1 MHKNQKEDEVSISGL
16 TIEEIFAH
24 FGTSENGL
32 SRNMAEKN
40 LVKYGPNILK
50 PKKKMDHF
58 TLFFNQFKNPIIL
71 ILISASILSLILNN
85 SVDAIIILII
95 VFVSSILGFWQER
108 GAADAVKKLL
118 SIVQIK
124 STVLRDCKHERIPV
138 EQIVP
143 GDVVILSAGDMVPG
157 DGVLIESR
165 DLFVN
170 ESTLTG
176 ETYPVEKHPD
186 QNRSSPDKDKKNL
199 VFMSSNIISGD
210 CTVLV
215 TKTATNTEIG
225 KISERLKFRQPE
237 TEFERGTRKFGY
249 FLMQIT
255 LILVIAIFAINSYF
269 GRPIIDAFLFSIALA
284 VGLTPQLLP
293 AIIIINLSK
302 GAKKMAS
309 KKVIVKRLES
319 IENLGSMNVLC
330 SDKTGTLTKGEMK
343 IKSTID
349 TEGTDNQKILLYAF
363 LNASFESGFTNPI
376 DECIKNQNKFDIGN
390 FSKLDEIPYDFIR
403 KRLSI
408 LVSSENENLHITKG
422 ALKNILEICTRV
434 ELANSNII
442 ELESVKEKI
451 EKQFEHLSNDGF
463 RTLGVSY
470 KKITKSRISK
480 DDELEMIFLGF
491 LVFFDPIKS
500 GTADTIRELSDLGIS
515 TKIISGDN
523 RYVVKYVGTQIGL
536 STDIILTGS
545 ELHNISDEALLNQV
559 NNVSVFAEIEPT
571 QKERIIL
578 ALKKSNNVVGFLGD
592 GVNDAIAL
600 HAADVGIS
608 VESAV
613 DVAKESADV
622 VLLEKDLKI
631 LAEGVMLG
639 RTAFVNTLKY
649 VFMATS
655 ANFGN
660 MFSMAGASLFLSFL
674 PLLPKQ
680 ILLEN
685 LMTDFPE
692 LTISTDN
699 VDKKLVQRPRR
710 WNIKFI
716 RKFMITFGFLSVV
729 FDFLAFGVFTLLQAT
744 EQEFRTGWFVES
756 VISASVVVLIIRTEK
771 PFFKSRPSKNLLIA
785 TLSLVIATLI
795 FPLTPLAK
803 ILGFV
808 TIPALFYASIAMI
821 ISLYIVSAE
830 IVKKKF
836 YSKMET

>member
-1 MHKNQKEDEVSISGL
+1 MSEKKELEVESNSIKDL
-16 TIEEIFAH
+16 FVK
-24 FGTSENGL
+24 FQTSENGL
-32 SRNMAEKN
+32 TSESAQAN
-40 LVKYGPNILK
+40 LAKYGPNILK
-50 PKKKMDHF
+50 SKKKTDHL
-58 TLFFNQFKNPIIL
+58 TLFLNQFKSPIIL
-71 ILISASILSLILNN
+71 ILISASILSMILSNPI
-85 SVDAIIILII
+85 DATIILII

-108 GAADAVKKLL
+108 GAANAVNQLL
-118 SIVQIK
+118 SIVQVK
-124 STVLRDCKHERIPV
+124 TTVLRDGKHESIPV

-143 GDVVILSAGDMVPG
+143 GDIVILSAGDMIPG
-157 DGVLIESR
+157 DGVIIESR

-176 ETYPVEKHPD
+176 ETYPVEKHSD
-186 QNRSSPDKDKKNL
+186 QGGSLSEKEKRNR
-199 VFMSSNIISGD
+199 VFMSSHIISGT
-210 CTVLV
+210 CKTIV
-215 TKTATNTEIG
+215 TKTSTNTEMG
-225 KISERLKFRQPE
+225 KISERLKLRIPE

-269 GRPIIDAFLFSIALA
+269 GRPILDAFLFSVALA

-293 AIIIINLSK
+293 AIILINLSK

-309 KKVIVKRLES
+309 KKVIIKRLES
-319 IENLGSMNVLC
+319 MENIGSMNVLC

-349 TEGTDNQKILLYAF
+349 VDGIENQKTLFYAF

-376 DECIKNQNKFDIGN
+376 DECIRNQNKFDIES

-408 LVSSENENLHITKG
+408 LVSSGSENIHITKG
-422 ALKNILEICTRV
+422 ALKNILEVCAKA
-434 ELANSNII
+434 ELANGNMADI
-442 ELESVKEKI
+442 ESVKEKI
-451 EKQFEHLSNDGF
+451 EKQFEDLSNEGF
-463 RTLGVSY
+463 RIIGLSY
-470 KKITKSRISK
+470 KKIKKLQIIK
-480 DDELEMIFLGF
+480 DDENEMIFLGL
-491 LVFFDPIKS
+491 LVFFDPIKL
-500 GTADTIRELSDLGIS
+500 GTLDVINDLKQLGIS

-523 RYVVKYVGTQIGL
+523 RYVVRYVGRQIGL
-536 STDIILTGS
+536 STDTILTGG
-545 ELHNISDEALLNQV
+545 ELRIISDEALVNQV
-559 NNVSVFAEIEPT
+559 NEISVFAEIEPT

-578 ALKKSNNVVGFLGD
+578 ALKKSSNVVGFLGD

-613 DVAKESADV
+613 DIAKESADV
-622 VLLEKDLKI
+622 ILLEKDLSI
-631 LAEGVMLG
+631 LAEGVVLG
-639 RTAFVNTLKY
+639 RITFVNTLKY
-649 VFMATS
+649 VFMTTS

-685 LMTDFPE
+685 LMTDLPE

-699 VDKKLVQRPRR
+699 VDKKLIQRPRR
-710 WNIKFI
+710 WNITFI

-729 FDFLAFGVFTLLQAT
+729 FDFLAFGTFVLLQAT

-756 VISASVVVLIIRTEK
+756 VISASVVVLIIRTEN
-771 PFFKSRPSKNLLIA
+771 PFFKSKPSKKLLIA
-785 TLSLVIATLI
+785 TLSIVVATLVL
-795 FPLTPLAK
+795 PLTPLAE

-808 TIPALFYASIAMI
+808 AIPVSFYVAISVI
-821 ISLYIVSAE
+821 IVLYIISAE
-830 IVKKKF
+830 IIKKKF
-836 YSKMET
+836 YSKISA

>member
-1 MHKNQKEDEVSISGL
+1 MNDNKELKEIKSESIKDL
-16 TIEEIFAH
+16 FAK
-24 FGTSENGL
+24 FQTSENGL
-32 SRNMAEKN
+32 TSEAVQVN
-40 LVKYGPNILK
+40 LTKYGPNILK
-50 PKKKMDHF
+50 PKKRADSF

-71 ILISASILSLILNN
+71 ILISASIVSLILSN
-85 SVDAIIILII
+85 SIDAIIILSI
-95 VFVSSILGFWQER
+95 VFVSNILGFWQER
-108 GAADAVKKLL
+108 GSVNAVKQLL
-118 SIVQIK
+118 SMVQVK
-124 STVLRDCKHERIPV
+124 TTVLREGKQEEISV
-138 EQIVP
+138 EGIVP

-165 DLFVN
+165 DLFIN
-170 ESTLTG
+170 ESALTG
-176 ETYPVEKHPD
+176 ETYPVEKHSEK
-186 QNRSSPDKDKKNL
+186 NKSLHNKDNMDL
-199 VFMSSNIISGD
+199 VFMSSHVISGT
-210 CTVLV
+210 CTLLV
-215 TKTATNTEIG
+215 TKTSTSTEIG
-225 KISERLKFRQPE
+225 KISERLKFRIPE
-237 TEFERGTRKFGY
+237 TEFEHGTRKFGY

-255 LILVIAIFAINSYF
+255 MILVIAIFAINAYF

-293 AIIIINLSK
+293 AIISINLSK

-309 KKVIVKRLES
+309 KKVIIKRLES
-319 IENLGSMNVLC
+319 MENIGSMNVLC
-330 SDKTGTLTKGEMK
+330 SDKTGTLTEGEMK
-343 IKSTID
+343 IKTTID
-349 TEGTDNQKILLYAF
+349 VDGIENQKILFYAF
-363 LNASFESGFTNPI
+363 LNASFESGFTNPV
-376 DECIKNQNKFDIGN
+376 DECIRNQNKFDIGN

-408 LVSSENENLHITKG
+408 LVSSESEKIHITKG
-422 ALKNILEICTRV
+422 ALKNILEVCTKA
-434 ELANSNII
+434 ELTNGNII

-451 EKQFEHLSNDGF
+451 EKQFESLSNDGF
-463 RTLGVSY
+463 RILGISY
-470 KKITKSRISK
+470 QKILKSQIVK
-480 DDELEMIFLGF
+480 EDENEMIFLGL

-500 GTADTIRELSDLGIS
+500 GIVDIIGELNHLGIS

-523 RYVVKYVGTQIGL
+523 RFVVNYIGKQIGL
-536 STDIILTGS
+536 SDKAILTGN
-545 ELHNISDEALLNQV
+545 ELRNISDEALINLV
-559 NNVSVFAEIEPT
+559 NEVNVFAEIEPT

-578 ALKKSNNVVGFLGD
+578 ALKKSSNVVGFLGD

-613 DVAKESADV
+613 DVAKESADII
-622 VLLEKDLKI
+622 LLEKDLGI
-631 LAEGVMLG
+631 LVEGVVLG
-639 RTAFVNTLKY
+639 RITFVNTLKY

-660 MFSMAGASLFLSFL
+660 MFSMAGASLFLPFL

-699 VDKKLVQRPRR
+699 VDKKLIQRPRR

-729 FDFLAFGVFTLLQAT
+729 FDFLAFSVFLLLQAT

-756 VISASVVVLIIRTEK
+756 VISASVVVLIIRTEN
-771 PFFKSRPSKNLLIA
+771 PFFKSNPSKSLLIA
-785 TLSLVIATLI
+785 TLCIVVATLI
-795 FPLTPLAK
+795 LPLSPIAE

-808 TIPALFYASIAMI
+808 PIPASFYVSIAVI
-821 ISLYIVSAE
+821 ISLYIISAE

-836 YSKMET
+836 YSKLEA

>member
-1 MHKNQKEDEVSISGL
+1 
-16 TIEEIFAH
+16 
-24 FGTSENGL
+24 
-32 SRNMAEKN
+32 
-40 LVKYGPNILK
+40 
-50 PKKKMDHF
+50 
-58 TLFFNQFKNPIIL
+58 
-71 ILISASILSLILNN
+71 
-85 SVDAIIILII
+85 
-95 VFVSSILGFWQER
+95 
-108 GAADAVKKLL
+108 
-118 SIVQIK
+118 
-124 STVLRDCKHERIPV
+124 
-138 EQIVP
+138 
-143 GDVVILSAGDMVPG
+143 
-157 DGVLIESR
+157 
-165 DLFVN
+165 
-170 ESTLTG
+170 
-176 ETYPVEKHPD
+176 
-186 QNRSSPDKDKKNL
+186 
-199 VFMSSNIISGD
+199 
-210 CTVLV
+210 
-215 TKTATNTEIG
+215 
-225 KISERLKFRQPE
+225 
-237 TEFERGTRKFGY
+237 
-249 FLMQIT
+249 
-255 LILVIAIFAINSYF
+255 
-269 GRPIIDAFLFSIALA
+269 
-284 VGLTPQLLP
+284 
-293 AIIIINLSK
+293 
-302 GAKKMAS
+302 
-309 KKVIVKRLES
+309 
-319 IENLGSMNVLC
+319 
-330 SDKTGTLTKGEMK
+330 
-343 IKSTID
+343 
-349 TEGTDNQKILLYAF
+349 
-363 LNASFESGFTNPI
+363 
-376 DECIKNQNKFDIGN
+376 
-390 FSKLDEIPYDFIR
+390 
-403 KRLSI
+403 
-408 LVSSENENLHITKG
+408 
-422 ALKNILEICTRV
+422 
-434 ELANSNII
+434 
-442 ELESVKEKI
+442 
-451 EKQFEHLSNDGF
+451 
-463 RTLGVSY
+463 
-470 KKITKSRISK
+470 
-480 DDELEMIFLGF
+480 MIFLGF

>member
-1 MHKNQKEDEVSISGL
+1 MSKNQKDDEINISEL
-16 TIEEIFAH
+16 SVEEVFAR
-24 FGTSENGL
+24 FGTSDNGL
-32 SRNMAEKN
+32 SRIAAEKN
-40 LVKYGPNILK
+40 LIKYGPNILK
-50 PKKKMDHF
+50 PKKKTDSF
-58 TLFFNQFKNPIIL
+58 NLFFNQFKNPIIL

-95 VFVSSILGFWQER
+95 VFVSSILGFWQEK

-118 SIVQIK
+118 SIVQVK
-124 STVLRDCKHERIPV
+124 VTVLRDCKQERIPV
-138 EQIVP
+138 EHIVP
-143 GDVVILSAGDMVPG
+143 GDVVILSAGDIIPG
-157 DGVLIESR
+157 DGMLIESR

-176 ETYPVEKHPD
+176 ETYPVEKHLD
-186 QNRSSPDKDKKNL
+186 QNRTSSTKDKRNL
-199 VFMSSNIISGD
+199 LFMSSNVISGD
-210 CTVLV
+210 CKVLV
-215 TKTATNTEIG
+215 TKTAINTEIG
-225 KISERLKFRQPE
+225 KISERLKFRPPE
-237 TEFERGTRKFGY
+237 TEFEQGTRKFGY

-293 AIIIINLSK
+293 AIITINLSK

-349 TEGTDNQKILLYAF
+349 VDGIESQKILFYAF

-376 DECIKNQNKFDIGN
+376 DECIKNQNKFDIRD

-408 LVSSENENLHITKG
+408 LVSSENEHIHITKG
-422 ALKNILEICTRV
+422 ALKNILEICTQV
-434 ELANSNII
+434 ELANSDIVK
-442 ELESVKEKI
+442 LESVKEKI
-451 EKQFEHLSNDGF
+451 EKEFEHLSSDGF
-463 RTLGVSY
+463 RTLGISY
-470 KKITKSRISK
+470 NKIVNSRITK
-480 DDELEMIFLGF
+480 DDESEMIFLGF
-491 LVFFDPIKS
+491 LVFFDPIKP
-500 GTADTIRELSDLGIS
+500 GTADAIRELDHLGIS
-515 TKIISGDN
+515 TKVISGDN
-523 RYVVKYVGTQIGL
+523 RFVVKYIGTQIGL
-536 STDIILTGS
+536 PTDTILTGS
-545 ELHNISDEALLNQV
+545 DLRNISDDALVNQV
-559 NNVSVFAEIEPT
+559 NNVSIFAEIEPT

-578 ALKKSNNVVGFLGD
+578 ALKKSSNVVGFLGD

-613 DVAKESADV
+613 DVAKESADI

-631 LAEGVMLG
+631 LVEGVILG
-639 RTAFVNTLKY
+639 RISFVNTLKY

-699 VDKKLVQRPRR
+699 VDKSLIQRPRR

-716 RKFMITFGFLSVV
+716 HKFMITFGFLSVV

-756 VISASVVVLIIRTEK
+756 VISASIVVLIIRTES
-771 PFFKSRPSKNLLIA
+771 PFLKSKPSKNLLIA
-785 TLSLVIATLI
+785 TLSIVGATLI
-795 FPLTPLAK
+795 FPLTPLAE

-808 TIPALFYASIAMI
+808 AIPGSFYASIAI
-821 ISLYIVSAE
+821 IILLYIVSAE
-830 IVKKKF
+830 ITKKKF
-836 YSKMET
+836 YSKIQT

>member
-1 MHKNQKEDEVSISGL
+1 MNKNQKDVETDISGL
-16 TIEEIFAH
+16 NLKEIFAH

-32 SRNMAEKN
+32 SRNTAEKN
-40 LVKYGPNILK
+40 LVQYGSNILK
-50 PKKKMDHF
+50 PKKKTDPSN
-58 TLFFNQFKNPIIL
+58 LFFNQFKNPIIL
-71 ILISASILSLILNN
+71 ILISASILSLILKN
-85 SVDAIIILII
+85 STDAIIILII
-95 VFVSSILGFWQER
+95 VFVSCLLGFWQEK

-118 SIVQIK
+118 SIVQVK
-124 STVLRDCKHERIPV
+124 TTVLRDCKQERISV

-143 GDVVILSAGDMVPG
+143 GDVVILSAGDMIPG
-157 DGVLIESR
+157 DGMLIESR

-176 ETYPVEKHPD
+176 ETYPVEKHSD
-186 QNRSSPDKDKKNL
+186 QNNSSANKDKKNL
-199 VFMSSNIISGD
+199 VFMSSNVISGN

-215 TKTATNTEIG
+215 TKTAINTEIG
-225 KISERLKFRQPE
+225 KISERLKFRSPE

-255 LILVIAIFAINSYF
+255 LILIISIFAINSYF

-293 AIIIINLSK
+293 AIITINLSK
-302 GAKKMAS
+302 GAKKMAT

-330 SDKTGTLTKGEMK
+330 SDKTGTLTTGEMK

-349 TEGTDNQKILLYAF
+349 TEGTKNIKIHLYAF

-408 LVSSENENLHITKG
+408 LVSSGNENIHITKG
-422 ALKNILEICTRV
+422 ALMNILEICTKA
-434 ELANSNII
+434 ELANSSIV
-442 ELESVKEKI
+442 ELESVIEKI
-451 EKQFEHLSNDGF
+451 EKQFENLSNDGF
-463 RTLGVSY
+463 RTLGISY

-480 DDELEMIFLGF
+480 EDELEMIFLGF

-500 GTADTIRELSDLGIS
+500 GTADTIRELNDLGIS

-523 RYVVKYVGTQIGL
+523 RHVVKYVGTQIGL
-536 STDIILTGS
+536 STDTILTGS
-545 ELHNISDEALLNQV
+545 ELHNLSDEALVNLV
-559 NNVSVFAEIEPT
+559 NNVSIYAEIEPT

-578 ALKKSNNVVGFLGD
+578 ALKKSSNVVGFLGD

-613 DVAKESADV
+613 DVAKESADI

-631 LAEGVMLG
+631 LAEGVVLG

-692 LTISTDN
+692 LTISSDN
-699 VDKKLVQRPRR
+699 VDKKLIQRPRR

-716 RKFMITFGFLSVV
+716 RKFMITFAFLSVV
-729 FDFLAFGVFTLLQAT
+729 FDFVAFGVFTLLQAT

-756 VISASVVVLIIRTEK
+756 VISASVVVLIIRTER
-771 PFFKSRPSKNLLIA
+771 PFFKSKPSKNLLIA
-785 TLSLVIATLI
+785 TLSLVSFTLI
-795 FPLTPLAK
+795 FPLTPLAE

-808 TIPALFYASIAMI
+808 AIPTSFYASIFVI
-821 ISLYIVSAE
+821 ISFYIVSAE

-836 YSKMET
+836 YAKIEA